1 MTEFLADKAET
12 LFVDAPSARFAY
24 RRLGRPNGVPLVMAM
39 RLRGTIDHW
48 DPAFLDALSAT
59 REVIIFDN
67 RGINLSTGTPASSI
81 TEMAEGL
88 IEFTTALSLEK
99 FDLFGWSM
107 GGMVVATA
115 ALARPELVGHLV
127 FSGSTPGIIEG
138 QPLAQPKV
146 WQVAGR
152 GANTEEDFL
161 FLFYPETEAGIR
173 HGRSQLDRLRTR
185 LDVSEAVVSAEAS
198 AASIEAIRAFGAGV
212 FERLPELTI
221 PVLIGVGLH
230 DVMAP
235 PYSSIQAVSQLSRGK
250 LVVYSDAG
258 HGFLFQYHADYAA
271 EVTSFLSW

>member
-1 MTEFLADKAET
+1 MTEYLADAAET
-12 LFVDAPSARFAY
+12 LYVDAPSARFAY
-24 RRLGRPNGVPLVMAM
+24 RRLGRPSGVPLVMAM

-48 DPAFLDALSAT
+48 DPAFLDALSAN

-88 IEFTTALSLEK
+88 IEFTTALGIEK

-138 QPLAQPKV
+138 QPMAPAKV

-161 FLFYPETEAGIR
+161 FLFYPESDAGVS

-212 FERLPELTI
+212 FDRLPELTI

-258 HGFLFQYHADYAA
+258 HGFLFQYHADYAG
-271 EVTSFLSW
+271 EVNAFLSW

>member
-1 MTEFLADKAET
+1 MTEYLADAAET
-12 LFVDAPSARFAY
+12 LYVDAPSAQFAY
-24 RRLGRPNGVPLVMAM
+24 RRLGQPNEVPLVMAM

-48 DPAFLDALSAT
+48 DPAFLDALSAN

-88 IEFTTALSLEK
+88 IEFTTALGIEK

-115 ALARPELVGHLV
+115 ALTHPELVEHLI

-161 FLFYPETEAGIR
+161 FLFYPETDDGVI

-185 LDVSEAVVSAEAS
+185 LDDSNAVVSAEAS

-212 FERLPELTI
+212 FDRLPELTI

-235 PYSSIQAVSQLSRGK
+235 PYSSIQAVSQLSHGK

-258 HGFLFQYHADYAA
+258 HGFLFQYHADYAR
-271 EVTSFLSW
+271 EVNAFLSW

>member
-1 MTEFLADKAET
+1 MTEFLADAAET

-24 RRLGRPNGVPLVMAM
+24 RRLGRPNGLPLVMAM

-48 DPAFLDALSAT
+48 DPAFLDALSAN

-81 TEMAEGL
+81 AEMAEGL
-88 IEFTTALSLEK
+88 IEFTTALGLRK

-138 QPLAQPKV
+138 QPMAPAKV
-146 WQVAGR
+146 WQIAGR
-152 GANTEEDFL
+152 GTNTEEDFL
-161 FLFYPETEAGIR
+161 FLFYPETESGVS
-173 HGRSQLDRLRTR
+173 HGRSQLERLRTR
-185 LDVSEAVVSAEAS
+185 LHVSEAVVSAEAS

-212 FERLPELTI
+212 FDRLPELTI

-258 HGFLFQYHADYAA
+258 HGFLFQYHADYAG
-271 EVTSFLSW
+271 EVNSFLGW

>member
-1 MTEFLADKAET
+1 MTDYLADIAET
-12 LFVDAPSARFAY
+12 LYVEAPSARFAY
-24 RRLGRPNGVPLVMAM
+24 RRLGEPNGVPLVMAM

-48 DPAFLDALSAT
+48 DPAFLDALSVN

-67 RGINLSTGTPASSI
+67 RGINLSSGVPASSI
-81 TEMAEGL
+81 TEMADGL
-88 IEFTTALSLEK
+88 IEFTTALGLEH

-115 ALARPELVGHLV
+115 ALAHPESVGHLV
-127 FSGSTPGIIEG
+127 FSGSTPGIIDG
-138 QPLAQPKV
+138 QPSAQPKV

-152 GANTEEDFL
+152 GANTDEDFL
-161 FLFYPETEAGIR
+161 FLFYPETDEGVS
-173 HGRSQLDRLRTR
+173 HGKKQLERLRTR
-185 LDVSEAVVSAEAS
+185 LDVSGAVVSPEAS
-198 AASIEAIRAFGAGV
+198 AASIDAIRAFGAGV
-212 FERLPELTI
+212 FDRLTKLRM

-235 PYSSIQAVSQLSRGK
+235 PFSSIQAVSQLARGK

-258 HGFLFQYHADYAA
+258 HGFLFQYHVDYAR

>member
-1 MTEFLADKAET
+1 MTEFLADAAET
-12 LFVDAPSARFAY
+12 LFVDARSARFAY

-48 DPAFLDALSAT
+48 DPAFLDALSAN

-81 TEMAEGL
+81 AEMAEGL
-88 IEFTTALSLEK
+88 IEFTAALGLEK

-115 ALARPELVGHLV
+115 ALARPDLVGHLV

-138 QPLAQPKV
+138 QPMAPAKV

-161 FLFYPETEAGIR
+161 FLFYPETESGVS

-185 LDVSEAVVSAEAS
+185 LDVSGAVVSAEAS

-212 FERLPELTI
+212 FDRLPELTI

-258 HGFLFQYHADYAA
+258 HGFLFQYHADYAG
-271 EVTSFLSW
+271 EVNSFLGW